1 MTFGERI
8 MFLASTIFKW
18 GATSG
23 LTGSRGHRGHW
34 VFHEERPSYTMTI
47 GERIMFLALTVFK
60 WGATSCLTGSRGH
73 RGQAMCHE
81 ERPSLTFPFG
91 TRIKFLAL
99 TLFKWEATSGL
110 TGSRGHRGQ
119 ATCHTHLCCLPKVL
133 VKEFWKKLKSFRI
146 YAQNKFKILKI
157 KQIIKN
163 KAMTSSWR
171 HLNFHL

>member
-73 RGQAMCHE
+73 RGHTMCHE
-81 ERPSLTFPFG
+81 ERPSLTLTFG
-91 TRIKFLAL
+91 TRIKFISQTDDFLL
-99 TLFKWEATSGL
+99 IFKYLHHIFSKQSLQMPQRSRNVSG
-110 TGSRGHRGQ
+110 
-119 ATCHTHLCCLPKVL
+119 
-133 VKEFWKKLKSFRI
+133 
-146 YAQNKFKILKI
+146 
-157 KQIIKN
+157 
-163 KAMTSSWR
+163 
-171 HLNFHL
+171 